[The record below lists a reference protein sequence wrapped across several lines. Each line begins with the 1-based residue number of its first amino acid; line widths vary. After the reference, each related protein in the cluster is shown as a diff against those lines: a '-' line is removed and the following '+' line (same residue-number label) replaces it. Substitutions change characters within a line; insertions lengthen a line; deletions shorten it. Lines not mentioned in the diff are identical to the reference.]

1 MRATQFSDLKA
12 MQKLLAD
19 QARAEKEAQA
29 AARLAEQQRQREQQL
44 FAFSIGAVK
53 PIKDSGRVPAPPSQ
67 VTPRPLQRE
76 SDDSAV
82 MAEALSD
89 EFDVTSLLETD
100 DALSYRR
107 SGIGDDVLK
116 KLRGGHWALQGQI
129 DLHGLRTDEA
139 RSDLADF
146 LRAAVRKGWRCVR
159 VVHGKGLGS
168 PGKTPILKAKTHRWL
183 VQKKR
188 GACVCP
194 SAWMR
199 WGRRRPNG
207 PVARSAAGQSPHKK
221 IRHTAAVLPLNATPL
236 GCACD
241 PPFA

>member
-44 FAFSIGAVK
+44 FALSIGAVK

-89 EFDVTSLLETD
+89 EFDVTSLL
-100 DALSYRR
+100 
-107 SGIGDDVLK
+107 K
-116 KLRGGHWALQGQI
+116 
-129 DLHGLRTDEA
+129 RT
-139 RSDLADF
+139 
-146 LRAAVRKGWRCVR
+146 
-159 VVHGKGLGS
+159 
-168 PGKTPILKAKTHRWL
+168 TP
-183 VQKKR
+183 
-188 GACVCP
+188 
-194 SAWMR
+194 
-199 WGRRRPNG
+199 
-207 PVARSAAGQSPHKK
+207 
-221 IRHTAAVLPLNATPL
+221 
-236 GCACD
+236 
-241 PPFA
+241 

>member
-116 KLRGGHWALQGQI
+116 KLRGGHWPCKVKSTCTVYAQT
-129 DLHGLRTDEA
+129 R
-139 RSDLADF
+139 
-146 LRAAVRKGWRCVR
+146 RAATWPISCAQRCVKAG
-159 VVHGKGLGS
+159 VVFAWFTVKG
-168 PGKTPILKAKTHRWL
+168 
-183 VQKKR
+183 
-188 GACVCP
+188 
-194 SAWMR
+194 
-199 WGRRRPNG
+199 
-207 PVARSAAGQSPHKK
+207 
-221 IRHTAAVLPLNATPL
+221 
-236 GCACD
+236 
-241 PPFA
+241 

>member
-183 VQKKR
+183 VKKKEVLAFVQAR
-188 GACVCP
+188 GCD
-194 SAWMR
+194 
-199 WGRRRPNG
+199 GG
-207 PVARSAAGQSPHKK
+207 AGALMVLLQGQQQGSHLTKK
-221 IRHTAAVLPLNATPL
+221 
-236 GCACD
+236 
-241 PPFA
+241 